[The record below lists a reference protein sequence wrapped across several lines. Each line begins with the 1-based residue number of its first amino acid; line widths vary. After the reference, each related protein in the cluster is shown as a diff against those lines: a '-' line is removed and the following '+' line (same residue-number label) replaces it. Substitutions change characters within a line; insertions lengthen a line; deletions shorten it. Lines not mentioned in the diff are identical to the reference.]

1 MSNTAY
7 ESERYLRD
15 FEGVAQEVE
24 LCEDLVD
31 SRKELAAPVKR
42 AREYVKRALEY
53 VK

>member
-1 MSNTAY
+1 MKGCGSQ
-7 ESERYLRD
+7 RYLGNAED
-15 FEGVAQEVE
+15 VAQEIE

-31 SRKELAAPVKR
+31 DLEELAGPVKR